1 MQTKPSP
8 LLRHAAKLDDARTE
22 EALLGMLTEAL
33 DEVGIEFWI
42 YITVAADGGRP
53 IILANID
60 VHDDVAEAFDPFL
73 EYCCNTYEAT
83 HTGIEFMDDYP
94 YLDRRSQD
102 FIRNAGRMGF
112 RSGLG
117 IPVRT
122 ANSPVYGGFNL
133 GTGYDRERF
142 LSEIVPLTDALRSFC
157 LLAHMRIEAMA
168 AEAASDADKAS
179 EREANADMLREL
191 TQRELDILAVL
202 AGGAS
207 RRECARH
214 FGISEH
220 TVAAHTRNLYDK
232 LGVHNRVGAAA
243 IAIAAGLVPTTAS

>member
-1 MQTKPSP
+1 MNASSF
-8 LLRHAAKLDDARTE
+8 LLDRAAKLDDAQTE
-22 EALLGMLTEAL
+22 EALFGMLTEAL
-33 DEVGIEFWI
+33 DGVGIEFWI

-53 IILANID
+53 ILLANID
-60 VHDDVAEAFDPFL
+60 VHDDMAEAFDPFL
-73 EYCCNTYEAT
+73 EYCCESYEAT
-83 HTGIEFMDDYP
+83 NTGVEFLDDYP
-94 YLDRRSQD
+94 YLDERSKA

-122 ANSPVYGGFNL
+122 ANSSVYGGFNL
-133 GTGYDRERF
+133 GTSFDRERF
-142 LSEIVPLTDALRSFC
+142 EDEIVPLTDALRSFC
-157 LLAHMRIEAMA
+157 LLAHMRIETMA
-168 AEAASDADKAS
+168 SEAALRADETQ
-179 EREANADMLREL
+179 ERGANADVLRDL

-207 RRECARH
+207 RRECAKH

-243 IAIAAGLVPTTAS
+243 IAIAAGLVSSPNL